1 MVFKRPGGEIRELV
15 FACLRLPD
23 AANKYFDSEQ
33 LAELCNV
40 AAGLP
45 AQTELSKRAIANA
58 FSNDGRK
65 AYTEPFR
72 EITGV
77 ASDSGI
83 FSAFIS
89 HKLKGHTSKTTALGR
104 FATNAYQVTAEDRL
118 TRNVNRCSIRE
129 WDYTPI
135 DEVVKENYRKLVVAQ
150 PSSNDTNNQRTNQ

>member
-58 FSNDGRK
+58 FSM
-65 AYTEPFR
+65 
-72 EITGV
+72 
-77 ASDSGI
+77 
-83 FSAFIS
+83 
-89 HKLKGHTSKTTALGR
+89 L
-104 FATNAYQVTAEDRL
+104 QVTAESLVLSFLTNSKDIQARL
-118 TRNVNRCSIRE
+118 LLWGDLLQMHTR
-129 WDYTPI
+129 
-135 DEVVKENYRKLVVAQ
+135 LL
-150 PSSNDTNNQRTNQ
+150 QRIG